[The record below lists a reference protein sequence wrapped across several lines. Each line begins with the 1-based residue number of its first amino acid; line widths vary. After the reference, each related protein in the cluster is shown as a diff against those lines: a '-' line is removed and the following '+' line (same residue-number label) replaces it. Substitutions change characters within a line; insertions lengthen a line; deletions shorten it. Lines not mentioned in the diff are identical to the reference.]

1 MDELFVGHKPC
12 KIDAKG
18 RISIPSS
25 MRAPL
30 GQSFIASRGFGNCL
44 ALYPMEE
51 WNKFMNKIHE
61 TVSQKDRKRLE
72 FYFSANAEK
81 MSLDGQGRLLLNENL
96 RSKVNLLGESEAQV
110 FGNNTRI
117 EIWNAQ
123 LFEANQSERKTD
135 MKPFE
140 EQLNAVSAEEV
151 ENILDEYG
159 I

>member
-51 WNKFMNKIHE
+51 WNKFMNKIQV
-61 TVSQKDRKRLE
+61 TVIQKEIKRLE
-72 FYFSANAEK
+72 F
-81 MSLDGQGRLLLNENL
+81 
-96 RSKVNLLGESEAQV
+96 
-110 FGNNTRI
+110 
-117 EIWNAQ
+117 
-123 LFEANQSERKTD
+123 
-135 MKPFE
+135 
-140 EQLNAVSAEEV
+140 
-151 ENILDEYG
+151 
-159 I
+159 

>member
-51 WNKFMNKIHE
+51 WNKFMNKIRE

-96 RSKVNLLGESEAQV
+96 RSQVNLLGESEAQV

-123 LFEANQSERKTD
+123 LFE
-135 MKPFE
+135 

>member
-51 WNKFMNKIHE
+51 WNKFMNKNPRNRQPKG
-61 TVSQKDRKRLE
+61 QK
-72 FYFSANAEK
+72 A
-81 MSLDGQGRLLLNENL
+81 
-96 RSKVNLLGESEAQV
+96 
-110 FGNNTRI
+110 
-117 EIWNAQ
+117 
-123 LFEANQSERKTD
+123 
-135 MKPFE
+135 P
-140 EQLNAVSAEEV
+140 
-151 ENILDEYG
+151 
-159 I
+159 

>member
-1 MDELFVGHKPC
+1 
-12 KIDAKG
+12 
-18 RISIPSS
+18 
-25 MRAPL
+25 
-30 GQSFIASRGFGNCL
+30 
-44 ALYPMEE
+44 
-51 WNKFMNKIHE
+51 MNKIRE

-96 RSKVNLLGESEAQV
+96 RSQVNLLGESEAQV

-123 LFEANQSERKTD
+123 LFE
-135 MKPFE
+135 

>member
-30 GQSFIASRGFGNCL
+30 GQSFI

-96 RSKVNLLGESEAQV
+96 RSQVNLLGESEAQV

-123 LFEANQSERKTD
+123 LFE
-135 MKPFE
+135 

>member
-25 MRAPL
+25 MRAP
-30 GQSFIASRGFGNCL
+30 
-44 ALYPMEE
+44 LYPMEE

-123 LFEANQSERKTD
+123 LFE
-135 MKPFE
+135 